1 MILQL
6 KNKEM
11 SNIQKSVN
19 STISDLDSTFRDL
32 SRNVEN
38 QFDELMEVIEEKDDL
53 IEKIQTELA
62 EQEEYYE
69 GQINDLR
76 EELRKVSFLL
86 IEYQHQNKAK

>member
-1 MILQL
+1 
-6 KNKEM
+6 M
-11 SNIQKSVN
+11 SNIQKSIN

>member
-1 MILQL
+1 
-6 KNKEM
+6 M